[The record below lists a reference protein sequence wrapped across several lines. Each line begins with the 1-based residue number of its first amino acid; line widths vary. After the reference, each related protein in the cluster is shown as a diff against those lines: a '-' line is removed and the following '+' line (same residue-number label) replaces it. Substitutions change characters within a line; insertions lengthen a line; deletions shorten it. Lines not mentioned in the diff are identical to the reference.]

1 MIEQLTSMRAV
12 LCTVFGLAAAATIVV
27 ALSLPQPA
35 SAAPPDKLQS
45 VCLLQ
50 PPTAGEVAVAR
61 ADCDVLAEVEGY
73 QAGFVRPCAVGP
85 GTKKKCIACKTKT
98 GEQAKA
104 WTCFG
109 VPGTLGI

>member
-35 SAAPPDKLQS
+35 SAAPPDALES

-73 QAGFVRPCAVGP
+73 EAGFVRPCAAG
-85 GTKKKCIACKTKT
+85 GKKCARCKVKK
-98 GEQAKA
+98 GEEKKV

-109 VPGTLGI
+109 VPGTAGN